1 MRVILKASP
10 NAVQIENWNNASG
23 RTWAQYQEALDRQI
37 EPLGAQ
43 AIRVLAPR
51 AGERILDIG
60 CGCGHTTVELAQRV
74 RPGGLVLGVDVSV
87 PMLEVARRRPL
98 PQADFQVAFQQ
109 ADAQCDALGEAA
121 FDAAYSRF
129 GVMFFSDPVAA
140 FANIRLALKTGGR
153 LSFVCWRPL
162 EQNEWMKVPLEAAL
176 PFLPSAQMP
185 APASM
190 WRGPTSRTWARP
202 DPLHLPSALASAMF
216 LPRPDSIRCRLRPT
230 TPQSAEISS
239 RR

>member
-1 MRVILKASP
+1 
-10 NAVQIENWNNASG
+10 
-23 RTWAQYQEALDRQI
+23 
-37 EPLGAQ
+37 
-43 AIRVLAPR
+43 
-51 AGERILDIG
+51 
-60 CGCGHTTVELAQRV
+60 
-74 RPGGLVLGVDVSV
+74 
-87 PMLEVARRRPL
+87 MLEVARRRPL

-185 APASM
+185 PDLGAPGPFAFAERSRISNVLTEAGFDTVSIAAYDTAIGGDFEQAVRLALRVGPLGAALREHPACEAGVTDAVRSSLTRHVRQGVVMMRASV
-190 WRGPTSRTWARP
+190 WIVRAESRQARS
-202 DPLHLPSALASAMF
+202 D
-216 LPRPDSIRCRLRPT
+216 
-230 TPQSAEISS
+230 
-239 RR
+239 